1 MPAASR
7 SIEID
12 VPPASL
18 MAVIVDFGR
27 YPEFVPDMAR
37 STVLRHDGA
46 VWSVAFTLRLIRN
59 LEYTLLLEQVDP
71 LHLRWSMVE
80 GVFKAN
86 NGGWELEPL
95 DEGRRTRATY
105 SIDLDLGMFVP
116 GSVMKTIVEINLPAM
131 LEAFKRRAEGQHSAV

>member
-7 SIEID
+7 SIEVD
-12 VPPASL
+12 VPPAAL
-18 MAVIVDFGR
+18 MAVILEFGR

-37 STVLRHDGA
+37 STVLRHDGRT
-46 VWSVAFTLRLIRN
+46 WSVAFTLRLIRN
-59 LEYTLLLEQVDP
+59 LEYTLLLEQVDA
-71 LHLRWSMVE
+71 LHLSWSMVE

-95 DEGRRTRATY
+95 DDGRRTKATY

-116 GSVMKTIVEINLPAM
+116 GSVMKTIVEVNLPVM
-131 LEAFKRRAEGQHSAV
+131 LESFKRRAEAQYNAV